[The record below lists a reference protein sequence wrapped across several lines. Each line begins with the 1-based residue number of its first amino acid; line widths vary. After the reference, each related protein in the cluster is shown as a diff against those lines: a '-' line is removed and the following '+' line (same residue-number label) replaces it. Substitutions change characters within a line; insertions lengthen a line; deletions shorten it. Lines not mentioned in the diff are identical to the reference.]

1 LKESRLIDEWM
12 TTVAARSVASMV
24 EITSYASAV
33 ERWAGRVAVVLTFWL
48 RLNGKDPEKGGAR

>member
-1 LKESRLIDEWM
+1 
-12 TTVAARSVASMV
+12 MV